1 MKKIVIYKSKT
12 GFAQKYAK
20 WIGEELKCET
30 VELQNINAKKLQ
42 DYDIIIYGG
51 GVMAT
56 TIYDMKKVKNLFSQL
71 SSKKWV
77 IYATGMTPGNDQGNF
92 ENLKKTNL
100 NDGLENVPFFYFH
113 GGLNYEKMG
122 FISKKML
129 GMVGSMLAKKEDK
142 TAEEEELVKVFG
154 SSSDFSDVK
163 FIDPLVA
170 CVREFE
176 AV

>member
-1 MKKIVIYKSKT
+1 
-12 GFAQKYAK
+12 
-20 WIGEELKCET
+20 
-30 VELQNINAKKLQ
+30 
-42 DYDIIIYGG
+42 
-51 GVMAT
+51 
-56 TIYDMKKVKNLFSQL
+56 
-71 SSKKWV
+71 
-77 IYATGMTPGNDQGNF
+77 MTPGNDQGNF